1 MNKNDE
7 KERERERSGV
17 AEAEGIRMEKV
28 IMENCCST
36 TNNHII
42 LINCLPTSAP
52 FLTES
57 CYLPHPYSPSS
68 HEMCSLIHTNEREH
82 LVRLFICTRPIP
94 KRCFLFFSLSLHLF
108 NVFCHLHDNFSLSLS
123 VAIAFSCFIL
133 ILLLIAVL
141 SKRNFFAI
149 ICAAH
154 FLFFLFFLH
163 SLVLFLAQTHKQ
175 LSFSLSIPFTIVITL
190 GSMYYLCIHFWTTE
204 LRHRTI
210 QNEDK
215 KSEECVCVSVGKYGR
230 NDKKYFVRGS
240 WRSISALCCK
250 CIHWLFSSPPNRLVA

>member
-154 FLFFLFFLH
+154 FLF
-163 SLVLFLAQTHKQ
+163 SSS
-175 LSFSLSIPFTIVITL
+175 SFSSFPRTDTQTIVIFIEH
-190 GSMYYLCIHFWTTE
+190 SIYYCYYT
-204 LRHRTI
+204 R
-210 QNEDK
+210 
-215 KSEECVCVSVGKYGR
+215 KY
-230 NDKKYFVRGS
+230 V
-240 WRSISALCCK
+240 L
-250 CIHWLFSSPPNRLVA
+250 LVYTFLDDRIKTSNNTK